1 MRDGL
6 LQVELSGADGV
17 AVLSPFGLLGP
28 STYTRMR
35 DVLLKTVL
43 AEPTAVVVDMSD
55 LMVEPDAAR
64 SVFHAVWTQVAEWP
78 GVPILLAAAGRPVD
92 WALPSYATVED
103 ALATVGAPPVRW
115 VVRTPL
121 PLRDSGGF
129 ARVVAEET
137 CRLWGLGGISAEA
150 ADLADALVGL
160 AARGVRPTVVFEWWR
175 GRLVVGASEDV
186 VVPCDPLD
194 LRFAATGANRCGW
207 STTWSDGTLLWAV
220 LDP

>member
-1 MRDGL
+1 M
-6 LQVELSGADGV
+6 
-17 AVLSPFGLLGP
+17 LSPFGLLGP